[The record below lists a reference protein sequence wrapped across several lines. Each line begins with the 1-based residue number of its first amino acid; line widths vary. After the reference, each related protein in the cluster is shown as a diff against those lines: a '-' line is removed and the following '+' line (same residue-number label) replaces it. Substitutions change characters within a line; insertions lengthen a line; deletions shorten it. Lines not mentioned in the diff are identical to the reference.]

1 MTESTET
8 AYLECT
14 CGGEQLHR
22 LTYVHGC
29 LLTIICDNCGKT
41 TTMPRELVIGQYTRD
56 FRGRLG
62 RLPAKL
68 RSDAQDHPVRFVV
81 GLPAK
86 AINKLSQV
94 LHEIKLIA
102 RT

>member
-1 MTESTET
+1 MIESTEAT
-8 AYLECT
+8 YLECT
-14 CGGEQLHR
+14 CGGEQLHL

-29 LLTIICDNCGKT
+29 LLTIICDNCKKT
-41 TTMPRELVIGQYTRD
+41 TMMPRELVIGQYTRD
-56 FRGRLG
+56 FRGRLN

-81 GLPAK
+81 GLPVK
-86 AINKLSQV
+86 TINKVAQV